1 MAAPDLR
8 PLPFLVGR
16 YRCEEYLGGGMADVY
31 RARDTELPRDVAIK
45 ILKPE
50 SEEDDQA
57 RQSFLDEVQIACQCS
72 HENIV
77 ITHDKGE
84 FRGAPFIVMEFLRGQ
99 DLGTII
105 ESDTRR
111 DPVQAVR
118 YALQTARALAYV
130 HSKNIVHRDL
140 KPQNLHVDECG
151 HVKLVDFGIAKSV
164 DWNKTLAGW
173 TKGTVSYMAPEQIRA
188 EPAAFRTDVWAFG
201 VVLYEMLTGVRPFQ
215 GANYSEV
222 FAAILNAN
230 PNFELLNKPGIPE
243 SLRNVVRRCL
253 EKKAE
258 KRYPGFA
265 PICLELEGILE
276 DLQHAR
282 PAASATTMMRLR
294 QQWRGWTTSRH
305 FPRTAAILGVC
316 IVVLLLAALFV
327 AKGRS
332 PRELHLLSGDMVL
345 VPAGTALLGEHP
357 HPVEVSQ
364 FYIDRTEVSNR
375 AYGEFVKATS
385 HSRPVD
391 FREDLPEYPVV
402 NVTFDDAEAFA
413 KWAGKRLPT
422 YVEWEKAARGTDGRV
437 FPWGNQ
443 PDGSLAN
450 VQGTRNPGSVMP
462 VDSFPKGASPYGAL
476 NMIGNVWEWVDARRT
491 PEAMFVKSM
500 QARLKPDPPLTM
512 TEAYYA
518 TRGGY
523 YDFALSP
530 TLIWEFAAFPA
541 RLSSKVIGFRCA
553 RTNAG
558 RQQ

>member
-105 ESDTRR
+105 ESDTKR
-111 DPVQAVR
+111 DPIQATR

-151 HVKLVDFGIAKSV
+151 HVKLVDFGIAKSM
-164 DWNKTLAGW
+164 DWNKTQAGW

-215 GANYSEV
+215 GANYSDV

-230 PNFELLNKPGIPE
+230 PNFELLNKPDIPE
-243 SLRNVVRRCL
+243 ALRNVVRRCL

-258 KRYPGFA
+258 RRYPGFA

-276 DLQHAR
+276 SLQRA
-282 PAASATTMMRLR
+282 PAAGPSTTMTNLR
-294 QQWRGWTTSRH
+294 ERWRGWTNDQH
-305 FPRTAAILGVC
+305 FPTIAAILGIC
-316 IVVLLLAALFV
+316 IVAILVAAVLLS
-327 AKGRS
+327 KGRS
-332 PRELHLLSGDMVL
+332 PRELHMRSGDMVL
-345 VPAGTALLGEHP
+345 VPAGKALLGEHP
-357 HPVEVSQ
+357 HPVEVAQ
-364 FYIDRTEVSNR
+364 FYVDRTEVSNR
-375 AYGEFVKATS
+375 AYGEFLKATS
-385 HSRPVD
+385 IS
-391 FREDLPEYPVV
+391 
-402 NVTFDDAEAFA
+402 
-413 KWAGKRLPT
+413 GKICP
-422 YVEWEKAARGTDGRV
+422 
-437 FPWGNQ
+437 
-443 PDGSLAN
+443 S
-450 VQGTRNPGSVMP
+450 TRS
-462 VDSFPKGASPYGAL
+462 
-476 NMIGNVWEWVDARRT
+476 
-491 PEAMFVKSM
+491 
-500 QARLKPDPPLTM
+500 
-512 TEAYYA
+512 
-518 TRGGY
+518 
-523 YDFALSP
+523 
-530 TLIWEFAAFPA
+530 
-541 RLSSKVIGFRCA
+541 
-553 RTNAG
+553 
-558 RQQ
+558 